1 MATLIDISERYAARH
16 LSPVERFEF
25 FSMPEPNSGC
35 QLWLGSL
42 SESGYGET
50 SLNGKSIRAHRAV
63 WIVANGPIPA
73 GLCVCHKCDVRAC
86 IALPHL
92 KLGTHQ
98 DNTDDRVLKGRR
110 IHVSMPGELNPAAK
124 LTPAQVV
131 QIFCSPKSES
141 QLAEEYA
148 VHESTVGGIRRG
160 QKWAAL
166 TLQLTGSYEEPWS

>member
-1 MATLIDISERYAARH
+1 MTTLIDRADRFAARH
-16 LSPVERFEF
+16 LSPAERFEF

-50 SLNGKSIRAHRAV
+50 SLDGKSIRAHRAA

-92 KLGTHQ
+92 FLGTYQ
-98 DNTDDRVLKGRR
+98 DNTDDRVLKGRGCA
-110 IHVSMPGELNPAAK
+110 ISLPGDLNPAAK

-131 QIFCSPKSES
+131 QIFRSPKSES

-148 VHESTVGGIRRG
+148 VAESTVGRIRRG

-166 TLQLTGSYEEPWS
+166 TLQLGSYEEPWS